1 MELEPFTQPDGEFVF
16 DGWGPMN
23 ERKYTYVE

>member
-1 MELEPFTQPDGEFVF
+1 VELEPFTQPDSEFVF